1 MELMKNG
8 NPVGSTASYN
18 LKFKNLKKV
27 SEVIS
32 KDSIVVYATLKTATG
47 TVTLTDCT
55 TGKATTYEVKNL
67 EKTATVGKGPTIKQK
82 TNPASNAGP
91 DYVIT
96 AKGKAVTDYTHVRVE
111 PLPAD
116 YIKSCKNRNAQN
128 KYRAFASAL
137 GLDPYGSDNAFKVY
151 EVEPEDNTFRMPFV
165 KAEQP
170 AKGSYKLQM
179 TVGKM
184 TGGRFVA
191 TAAPVTIITKV
202 SGNRTKPENNTE
214 DVKVLVAY
222 FSATN
227 KTEGVAKKIADGI
240 DADLYEI
247 VPEVPY
253 TSADLN
259 YNNSDSR
266 ANKEMN
272 DSSCRP
278 AISGSVEN
286 MEQYD
291 IVFIGYPIWWGQAPK
306 IICTFMES
314 YDFSGKTIVP
324 FCTSASSGVGSSA
337 TNLRPLANG
346 AVWLPGKR
354 FPGGASQNTI
364 MEWVKSLGLNLG
376 E

>member
-1 MELMKNG
+1 MEGTDIYLDTLVK
-8 NPVGSTASYN
+8 VADADAVTAAN
-18 LKFKNLKKV
+18 M
-27 SEVIS
+27 
-32 KDSIVVYATLKTATG
+32 
-47 TVTLTDCT
+47 TLTLDYD
-55 TGKATTYEVKNL
+55 GAGQTYKESTYTFDLSSVEL
-67 EKTATVGKGPTIKQK
+67 
-82 TNPASNAGP
+82 NP
-91 DYVIT
+91 
-96 AKGKAVTDYTHVRVE
+96 
-111 PLPAD
+111 
-116 YIKSCKNRNAQN
+116 
-128 KYRAFASAL
+128 
-137 GLDPYGSDNAFKVY
+137 
-151 EVEPEDNTFRMPFV
+151 
-165 KAEQP
+165 
-170 AKGSYKLQM
+170 
-179 TVGKM
+179 
-184 TGGRFVA
+184 
-191 TAAPVTIITKV
+191 
-202 SGNRTKPENNTE
+202 NTE

-227 KTEGVAKKIADGI
+227 NTEGVAKKIANGI
-240 DADLYEI
+240 KADLYEI

-272 DSSCRP
+272 DPSCRP

-306 IICTFMES
+306 IIYTFMES

-337 TNLRPLANG
+337 TNLQPLANN
-346 AVWLPGKR
+346 AVWIPGKR
-354 FPGGASQNTI
+354 FSGGASQNTI